1 MQTILP
7 PPLKPG
13 ETIGFF
19 SPSAPATV
27 FAPKRFERA
36 KAYLENKGFKL
47 VAGSLTGKID
57 HYRSGSIL
65 ERAEELN
72 ALIRDPKVR
81 CIMSTIGGMNSNSL
95 LPYIDYEALKNDPKI
110 IIGYSDVTALLLGIY
125 SQTGLVTFYG
135 PALVASF
142 GEFPPLV
149 DQTFDSFLALTSASS
164 QDRYQYT
171 QPEYWTDIFIDWNS
185 QDEAKPVYPNHC
197 EFLGSG
203 TVSGRLI
210 GGNQNTMMAIWGT
223 PYQPEIQQGD
233 ILLLEDSMHDIA
245 TVERT
250 TAQLK
255 LAGVFDRISAI
266 ILGKHE
272 LFKDSGT
279 LRKPIDV
286 LREVLGD
293 TKLPIINGF
302 DSCHT
307 HPMLT
312 IPIGTR
318 VTIDFDQETVCL
330 AEPWLAPSK

>member
-13 ETIGFF
+13 DTIGFF

-27 FAPKRFERA
+27 FAPERFERA
-36 KAYLENKGFKL
+36 KAYLQGKGFKL
-47 VAGSLTGKID
+47 VAGSLTGKSD
-57 HYRSGSIL
+57 HYRSGSIE
-65 ERAEELN
+65 ERVEELN
-72 ALIRDPKVR
+72 TLIRTPEVR

-95 LPYIDYEALKNDPKI
+95 LPYLDYEALKKDPKI

-125 SQTGLVTFYG
+125 AKTGLITFYG

-149 DQTFDSFLALTSASS
+149 DQTFESFSALTCTANQS
-164 QDRYQYT
+164 RYQYT

-185 QDEAKPVYPNHC
+185 QDSAKPVYPNHC

-203 TVSGRLI
+203 TVTGRLI

-223 PYQPEIQQGD
+223 PYQPEIKQGD

-245 TVERT
+245 TIERT

-255 LAGVFDRISAI
+255 LAGVFERISAI

-286 LREVLGD
+286 LQEVLHD
-293 TKLPIINGF
+293 TRLPIVNGF

-312 IPIGTR
+312 MPLGSK
-318 VTIDFDQETVCL
+318 VTIDFDKETVCL
-330 AEPWLAPSK
+330 AEPWLS